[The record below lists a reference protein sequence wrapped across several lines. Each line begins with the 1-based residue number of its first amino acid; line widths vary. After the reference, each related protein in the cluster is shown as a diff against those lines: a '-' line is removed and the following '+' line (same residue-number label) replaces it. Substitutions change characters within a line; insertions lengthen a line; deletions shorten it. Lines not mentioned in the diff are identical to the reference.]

1 LEGVHSG
8 VKRRRRNRARSRAI
22 GGAGLLGGAGQKEDQ
37 RAQNEKR
44 QGTTSLMTLL
54 VISTELL
61 ADDVGVAYH
70 AGRGRIRAVT
80 VCTNSWCHVTM
91 DISI

>member
-22 GGAGLLGGAGQKEDQ
+22 GGAGLGGAGQKEDQ
-37 RAQNEKR
+37 QAQNEKR
-44 QGTTSLMTLL
+44 QGTTSSMTLL
-54 VISTELL
+54 VISTEL